1 MRGPSPLI
9 CISMAIQ
16 PCLSAATQPAA
27 QQPIRQDVVGE
38 RGGTHP
44 LTLRPWAAKSISL
57 QGVLMASAPL
67 PLGPAPIQFGTD
79 GWRGV
84 LGVDITVERLL
95 PVATAAAQ
103 ELAHRAPEGLD
114 SRTVVIGYDRR
125 FLAPE
130 LAEAIA
136 AAVRGCELEPLLT
149 DTAVPTPACS
159 WAVVERQ
166 ALGALVITASHNP
179 PEWLG
184 LKIKGP
190 FGGSVEG
197 DFTAAVER
205 RLAAGGIT
213 TPIQTEVARFPGRDE
228 HLNGLRRKLDL
239 APIMAGL
246 KAMKLKVIVDPMHGS
261 AAGCVSDLFGP
272 ASAGWIEEIRSERN
286 PLFGGNPPE
295 PLAPYLQELIA
306 AVRASTAAGTPA
318 VGLVFDGDGDRIA
331 AIDETGRFCSTQL
344 LMPLLIDH
352 LARARALPGSIVKT
366 VSGSDLMRLVAEA
379 QGRDVLELAVG
390 FKYIAAEM
398 LAGDVLIG
406 GEESGGV
413 GFGMHLPER
422 DALYAAVL
430 VLEALVEGGQ
440 PLGARLTALQ
450 NQHGGASHYDRLD
463 LRLAN
468 MEARERLEQILAKA
482 TPKTVAGENVRE
494 VIRTDG
500 IKLRMGP
507 SHWLMLRFSGTEPLL
522 RLYCEAPDVDRVH
535 AVLAWAQHFAEAA

>member
-1 MRGPSPLI
+1 
-9 CISMAIQ
+9 
-16 PCLSAATQPAA
+16 
-27 QQPIRQDVVGE
+27 
-38 RGGTHP
+38 
-44 LTLRPWAAKSISL
+44 
-57 QGVLMASAPL
+57 MASAPL

-205 RLAAGGIT
+205 RLDAGGIT
-213 TPIQTEVARFPGRDE
+213 MPIQAEVARFPGRDE

-261 AAGCVSDLFGP
+261 AAGCISDLFGP
-272 ASAGWIEEIRSERN
+272 AGAGWIEEIRSERD
-286 PLFGGNPPE
+286 PLFGGHPPE
-295 PLAPYLQELIA
+295 PLAPYLQQLIA
-306 AVRASTAAGTPA
+306 AVRTSTAAGTPA

-398 LAGDVLIG
+398 LTGEVLIG

-468 MEARERLEQILAKA
+468 MEARQRLEQILAKA
-482 TPKTVAGENVRE
+482 TPKAVAGEAVQE

-522 RLYCEAPDVDRVH
+522 RLYCEGPDPDRVH
-535 AVLAWAQHFAEAA
+535 AVLVWAQHFAEAA

>member
-1 MRGPSPLI
+1 MASSPLR
-9 CISMAIQ
+9 
-16 PCLSAATQPAA
+16 LS
-27 QQPIRQDVVGE
+27 
-38 RGGTHP
+38 
-44 LTLRPWAAKSISL
+44 
-57 QGVLMASAPL
+57 
-67 PLGPAPIQFGTD
+67 PAPIKFGTD

-95 PVATAAAQ
+95 PVAAAAAQ
-103 ELAHRAPEGLD
+103 ELAHRAPEGLS
-114 SRTVVIGYDRR
+114 SRTVVIGFDRR

-136 AAVRGCELEPLLT
+136 SAVRGCNLEPLLT
-149 DTAVPTPACS
+149 STPVPTPACS
-159 WAVVERQ
+159 WAVVERK

-213 TPIQTEVARFPGRDE
+213 APIAATTHCFDGRGE
-228 HLNGLRRKLDL
+228 HLEGLRRKLDL
-239 APIMAGL
+239 TALVTGL
-246 KAMKLKVIVDPMHGS
+246 KAMNLRVIVDPMHGS
-261 AAGCVSDLFGP
+261 AAGCVSDLLGP
-272 ASAGWIEEIRSERN
+272 EASELVEEIRTNRD
-286 PLFGGNPPE
+286 PLFGGHPPE
-295 PLAPYLQELIA
+295 PLAPYLNDLIT
-306 AVRASTAAGTPA
+306 AVQQSTAAGTPA

-331 AIDETGRFCSTQL
+331 AVDENGRFCSTQL

-352 LARARALPGSIVKT
+352 LARARQLPGTVVKT

-390 FKYIAAEM
+390 FKYIASEM
-398 LAGDVLIG
+398 LAGEVLIG

-422 DALYAAVL
+422 DALFAAML

-440 PLGARLTALQ
+440 PLGSRLDALQ
-450 NQHGGASHYDRLD
+450 QHHGGASHYDRLD
-463 LRLAN
+463 LRLQD
-468 MEARERLEQILAKA
+468 MEARRRLETLLESS
-482 TPKTVAGENVRE
+482 TPQEVAGAAVVE
-494 VIRTDG
+494 VNTTDG
-500 IKLRMGP
+500 IKLRMGA

-522 RLYCEAPDVDRVH
+522 RLYCEAPDADRVG
-535 AVLAWAQHFAEAA
+535 AVLAWAKHYAEAA

>member
-1 MRGPSPLI
+1 
-9 CISMAIQ
+9 
-16 PCLSAATQPAA
+16 
-27 QQPIRQDVVGE
+27 
-38 RGGTHP
+38 
-44 LTLRPWAAKSISL
+44 
-57 QGVLMASAPL
+57 MASAPL

-95 PVATAAAQ
+95 PVAAAAAQ

-205 RLAAGGIT
+205 RLEAGGIT
-213 TPIQTEVARFPGRDE
+213 VPIQANVPRFPARQE
-228 HLNGLRRKLDL
+228 HLEGLRRKLNL
-239 APIMAGL
+239 APILAGL
-246 KAMKLKVIVDPMHGS
+246 KAMHLKVIVDPMHGS
-261 AAGCVSDLFGP
+261 AAGCIPDLFGP
-272 ASAGWIEEIRSERN
+272 SGDGWIEEIRSERD
-286 PLFGGNPPE
+286 PLFGGHPPE

-331 AIDETGRFCSTQL
+331 AVDETGRFCSTQL

-352 LARARALPGSIVKT
+352 LARARELPGSIVKT

-379 QGRDVLELAVG
+379 QGRNVLELAVG

-398 LAGDVLIG
+398 LSGDVLIG

-440 PLGARLTALQ
+440 ALGARLTALQ
-450 NQHGGASHYDRLD
+450 SQHGGASHYDRLD

-468 MEARERLEQILAKA
+468 MEARQRLEQMLTDA
-482 TPKTVAGENVRE
+482 TPKTVAGHAVED

-522 RLYCEAPDVDRVH
+522 RLYCEAPDAARVSD
-535 AVLAWAQHFAEAA
+535 VLAWAQKFAEAA

>member
-1 MRGPSPLI
+1 
-9 CISMAIQ
+9 
-16 PCLSAATQPAA
+16 
-27 QQPIRQDVVGE
+27 
-38 RGGTHP
+38 
-44 LTLRPWAAKSISL
+44 
-57 QGVLMASAPL
+57 MASAPL
-67 PLGPAPIQFGTD
+67 RLTPAPIKFGTD

-95 PVATAAAQ
+95 PVAAAAAQ
-103 ELAHRAPEGLD
+103 ELAHRAPEGCT

-136 AAVRGCELEPLLT
+136 AAVRGCELEPLLSE
-149 DTAVPTPACS
+149 TAVPTPACS
-159 WAVVERQ
+159 WAVVERK

-197 DFTAAVER
+197 DFTAAVEQ
-205 RLAAGGIT
+205 RLAVAGIT
-213 TPIQTEVARFPGRDE
+213 VPIQSAVERFDGRAE
-228 HLNGLRRKLDL
+228 HLDGLRRKLDL
-239 APIMAGL
+239 AALVRGL
-246 KAMKLKVIVDPMHGS
+246 TAMKLKVIVDPMHGS
-261 AAGCVSDLFGP
+261 AAGCVPELLGADAADLV
-272 ASAGWIEEIRSERN
+272 EEIRSDRD

-295 PLAPYLQELIA
+295 PLAPYLSELIG

-331 AIDETGRFCSTQL
+331 AVDETGRFCSTQL

-352 LARARALPGSIVKT
+352 LARARQLQGSVVKT
-366 VSGSDLMRLVAEA
+366 VSGSDLMRLVAEG
-379 QGRDVLELAVG
+379 QGREVLELAVG

-398 LAGDVLIG
+398 LTGEVLIG

-422 DALYAAVL
+422 DALFAAML

-440 PLGARLTALQ
+440 PLGARLEALQ
-450 NQHGGASHYDRLD
+450 QQHGGASHYDRLD
-463 LRLAN
+463 LRLAD
-468 MEARERLEQILAKA
+468 MEARRRLESLLAKA
-482 TPKTVAGENVRE
+482 TPAEVAGMPVQE
-494 VIRTDG
+494 VITTDG
-500 IKLRMGP
+500 IKLRMGA

-522 RLYCEAPDVDRVH
+522 RLYCEAPDADRVD
-535 AVLAWAQHFAEAA
+535 AVLAWAKRFAEAA